1 MASEMFACACD
12 MAPSHHRKHARASPL
27 IDVHRRAVR
36 VLVVEADGG
45 AAHAED
51 ALLVLASVAACD
63 MKLLAQ
69 RKARQKAL
77 EKRRSRLGKKKAK
90 KKKMSKLIVDFQL
103 TSYLHFDA
111 LAMGN
116 TTGTVHMYLP
126 KEKGRVDEGGQIE
139 TSGVESQWKDRGGV
153 KVEGIEMTTID
164 RYLAGKK
171 LLGKEIAFL
180 KIDVE
185 KLDFLV
191 IQGASNVFKNQLV
204 QLGQYEYIDGA
215 ISLVEITEWLKER
228 GYTSYVMWSP
238 RNVLRLDGLSREGI
252 ERVSG
257 KLAQVNVL
265 FARMKDRCVSRALAS
280 YAGKPNLFPFKCFR
294 GTIEHSPLLK

>member
-1 MASEMFACACD
+1 MLTFLVFLIGANLAREAIAQKQGSVNCSTNFLSMTEDVKMQKSYSNMDDSLGTGILKAFASSCEAERDGA
-12 MAPSHHRKHARASPL
+12 PL
-27 IDVHRRAVR
+27 IIDVGSNKGGTLLRYFTIFSNLEDIMLRKWYHSQGMFEFDMGK
-36 VLVVEADGG
+36 VLQSAPQVFAIDPLKT
-45 AAHAED
+45 AE
-51 ALLVLASVAACD
+51 
-63 MKLLAQ
+63 
-69 RKARQKAL
+69 
-77 EKRRSRLGKKKAK
+77 
-90 KKKMSKLIVDFQL
+90 KKMSKLIVDFQL

-228 GYTSYVMWSP
+228 GST
-238 RNVLRLDGLSREGI
+238 
-252 ERVSG
+252 
-257 KLAQVNVL
+257 
-265 FARMKDRCVSRALAS
+265 
-280 YAGKPNLFPFKCFR
+280 
-294 GTIEHSPLLK
+294 